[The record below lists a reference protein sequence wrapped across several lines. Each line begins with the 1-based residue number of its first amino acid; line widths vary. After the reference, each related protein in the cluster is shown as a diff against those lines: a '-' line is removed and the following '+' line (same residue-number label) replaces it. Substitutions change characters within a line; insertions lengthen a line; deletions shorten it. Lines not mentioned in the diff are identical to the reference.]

1 MSKTRD
7 EKTLIAFG
15 KNLQTIRKTQKIS
28 LRKLE
33 ILSEVDYSEIHRIEK
48 GKRNPSLTIILA
60 LAKAMKIDPSDLIKF
75 PDIS

>member
-15 KNLQTIRKTQKIS
+15 KNLQKIRKAKKIS

-33 ILSEVDYSEIHRIEK
+33 ILSEVDYSEIHRVEK

-60 LAKAMKIDPSDLIKF
+60 LAKGLQIDPSDLIKF

>member
-15 KNLQTIRKTQKIS
+15 KNLQTIRKAKKIS

-33 ILSEVDYSEIHRIEK
+33 ILSEVDYSEIHRVEK

-60 LAKAMKIDPSDLIKF
+60 LAKGLQIDPYELINF